1 MEETRKNYPWLRI
14 ILIGFATGYLSG
26 IFAVG
31 GGVIM
36 VPALVAFAGFE
47 HRRAAGTS
55 LTAVIFP
62 AAAGVIT
69 YVAHDHINWPATG
82 LLVAGSVVGA
92 QIGTYLL
99 TRLPVKTVRW
109 AFVGFLLISAV
120 GLVFVVPSRD
130 AAIDI
135 TALTGAGLVAIG
147 FGAGILAGLV
157 GVGGG
162 VILVPQHDRR
172 IWHPRPCRQ
181 RNVSRG
187 HYSHVCVRYD
197 RESAPKEC
205 GPQSRT
211 HPWSCRVRDITV
223 GGAIRSGHSRPHRQL
238 SLRRVPAVHGGTN
251 DAPVAAKLGS
261 STLQS

>member
-1 MEETRKNYPWLRI
+1 MI
-14 ILIGFATGYLSG
+14 ITFGSTCRLGQNSFVLTLWCSTL
-26 IFAVG
+26 
-31 GGVIM
+31 GGVFWHQWGWNGIGLFIGSLL
-36 VPALVAFAGFE
+36 AVA
-47 HRRAAGTS
+47 
-55 LTAVIFP
+55 
-62 AAAGVIT
+62 
-69 YVAHDHINWPATG
+69 

-162 VILVPQHDRR
+162 VILVPSMIVGFGIPDLVAKGTSLAVIIPTSVSGTIANLRR
-172 IWHPRPCRQ
+172 K
-181 RNVSRG
+181 NVDLKAALILG
-187 HYSHVCVRYD
+187 VAACVTSPLGVL
-197 RESAPKEC
+197 SAVAIPA
-205 GPQSRT
+205 RT
-211 HPWSCRVRDITV
+211 GNYLFAAFQLFMAVRTT
-223 GGAIRSGHSRPHRQL
+223 RQL
-238 SLRRVPAVHGGTN
+238 
-251 DAPVAAKLGS
+251 
-261 STLQS
+261 LQS

>member
-14 ILIGFATGYLSG
+14 ILIGFATSYLSG

-162 VILVPQHDRR
+162 VILVPSMIVGFGIPDLVAKGTSLAVIIPTSVSGTIANLRR
-172 IWHPRPCRQ
+172 K
-181 RNVSRG
+181 NVDLKAALILG
-187 HYSHVCVRYD
+187 VAACVTSPLGVL
-197 RESAPKEC
+197 SAVAIPA
-205 GPQSRT
+205 RT
-211 HPWSCRVRDITV
+211 GNYLFAAFQLFMAVRTT
-223 GGAIRSGHSRPHRQL
+223 RQL
-238 SLRRVPAVHGGTN
+238 
-251 DAPVAAKLGS
+251 
-261 STLQS
+261 LQS